1 MSNVCFSERQFSL
14 LISIQVQDKENL
26 MLDLVPLEV
35 ACGFCRSHILPL
47 GSFGGFHVR
56 TSPMKLVACCAV
68 LFLGGLALAAPEGG
82 YHLLKKYNL
91 TAPPGGKEYW
101 DYITFDS
108 ATGHLYISH
117 NTEVKVVDANSG
129 AEIGNIPELTR
140 VHGIALI
147 GDLGKGYISDGGA
160 DEAVVFD
167 PKALKVTGHIK
178 TGKNPDCIIYDPAS
192 KHVFTFNG
200 RSNDASV
207 IDPQN
212 DTVVATIPMGGRP
225 EYAVA
230 DGKGTIYDNI
240 EDRNEVVVLDSR
252 SNTVKAHWPI
262 APAEEASAMD
272 MDVQHHRLFIG
283 GHNKLLAIMDSD
295 TGKVIQTFPIGSG
308 VDTNI
313 FDPKTGLIFTA
324 VREGILHIFHED
336 SPDKF
341 SVVES
346 VKTEFGARNAALDP
360 KTHKL
365 FIDTA
370 DFGPAPEPTAEQP
383 HPQPVPIS
391 GTFRLLVYGR

>member
-1 MSNVCFSERQFSL
+1 M
-14 LISIQVQDKENL
+14 
-26 MLDLVPLEV
+26 
-35 ACGFCRSHILPL
+35 
-47 GSFGGFHVR
+47 R
-56 TSPMKLVACCAV
+56 TPCIKLVACCAV
-68 LFLGGLALAAPEGG
+68 LCLGGLALAAPEGG
-82 YHLLKKYNL
+82 YHLLKKYDL
-91 TAPPGGKEYW
+91 SAPPGGKEYW
-101 DYITFDS
+101 DYITFDP
-108 ATGHLYISH
+108 ATGRLYISH
-117 NTEVKVVDANSG
+117 STEVKVLDANSG
-129 AEIGNIPELTR
+129 ADVGSISDLTR
-140 VHGIALI
+140 VHGIALVR
-147 GDLGKGYISDGGA
+147 DLGKGYISDGGA
-160 DEAVVFD
+160 DEAIVFD
-167 PKALKVTGHIK
+167 LKTLKVTGHVK

-207 IDPQN
+207 IDPQK

-230 DGKGTIYDNI
+230 DGRGTIYDNI
-240 EDRNEVVVLDSR
+240 EDKNEVLVLDSR
-252 SNTVKAHWPI
+252 SNTIKAHWPI
-262 APAEEASAMD
+262 APVEEASAMD
-272 MDVQHHRLFIG
+272 MDVQHHRLFVG
-283 GHNKLLAIMDSD
+283 GHNKMLAIMDSEK
-295 TGKVIQTFPIGSG
+295 GSVIQTFPIGSG

-313 FDPKTGLIFTA
+313 FDSETGLIFTA

-391 GTFRLLVYGR
+391 GTFRVLVYGR